1 MVHRV
6 AKSGTQWKRLSTHPR
21 QVRLWQKLSEFCF
34 TVNKRGVEDFPH
46 VYAHVRVCLVSCSA
60 TRWTVAHQAALS
72 VGFSRQ
78 DYWGGFPFPSPGDL
92 PHPGIEPASP
102 VPPALAGILHCWDTW
117 EALLHI
123 YRPPFVWWTW
133 VWVNSWS
140 WWWTG
145 RPGMLQFMGSQRV
158 GHDWAT
164 ELNWTDLCF
173 LYSDLVF
180 FLAVCVILPLES
192 SFFFLLSE
200 KF

>member
-1 MVHRV
+1 MLGRSPGGWNGDPLQYSCLKNCMNRGTWRAMVHRV

-34 TVNKRGVEDFPH
+34 TDNKRGVEDFPH

-102 VPPALAGILHCWDTW
+102 VPPALAGILHCWDT
-117 EALLHI
+117 
-123 YRPPFVWWTW
+123 
-133 VWVNSWS
+133 
-140 WWWTG
+140 
-145 RPGMLQFMGSQRV
+145 
-158 GHDWAT
+158 
-164 ELNWTDLCF
+164 
-173 LYSDLVF
+173 
-180 FLAVCVILPLES
+180 
-192 SFFFLLSE
+192 
-200 KF
+200 